1 MGKALEVINGRV
13 TAPGP
18 TLTAWTIAAGDSLT
32 VRNAPLDSLILLLKA
47 WADNQ
52 AAGTLRIRS
61 PRLHDN
67 VEGIRLGIVLSEVR
81 DLLPRRFQQMLVS
94 QDVLTVQQSGS
105 AVAGDIESGTLMVF
119 YADLP
124 GVSARLIDAASLL
137 ANMVNIMTIENTL
150 ALGVAGGYSGEES
163 IDAEFDQLKANTDY
177 ALIGYQV
184 SAECACVGWRG
195 SDTGNLRV
203 GGPGDEVFK
212 DVTGSWFYD
221 LSREYGMPL
230 IPVFNSANKGAVLI
244 DGVQDENGVDV
255 TVTSI
260 FAQLKPGVVPQ
271 AG

>member
-13 TAPGP
+13 VAPGAVLTP
-18 TLTAWTIAAGDSLT
+18 WTLAAGDSLT
-32 VRNAPLDSLILLLKA
+32 VRNAPLDSQILLLQA

-67 VEGIRLGIVLSEVR
+67 VEGIRLGVVLSEVR
-81 DLLPRRFQQMLVS
+81 QLLPRRFVQQLIS

-105 AVAGDIESGTLMVF
+105 AVAADVESGTLLVF

-124 GVSARLIDAASLL
+124 GVSARLIDAQVLL
-137 ANMVNIMTIENTL
+137 ANMVNILAVENTL
-150 ALGVAGGYSGEES
+150 ALGVAGGYSGEEA
-163 IDAEFDQLKANTDY
+163 IDAEFDQFKANTDY
-177 ALIGYQV
+177 ALLGYQV
-184 SAECACVGWRG
+184 SAECACIGWRG
-195 SDTGNLRV
+195 TDTGNVRV
-203 GGPGDEVFK
+203 GGPGDEVEK

-230 IPVFNSANKGAVLI
+230 IPVFNSANKGAILI

-260 FAQLKPGVVPQ
+260 FAQLKPGVVPA